1 MRIMKVDGNYRILA
15 DGEHLPEEV
24 PQDET
29 DMLLDRLMTSLQGVA
44 DALLEIRLHDV
55 VDDMVAD
62 AMAGSSLDY
71 DNGSEWHIDRLIDE
85 LGQLQANLAD
95 GDDDIPS
102 YKDSETVLDAGY
114 RTEWYGCDNGIYTK
128 VLEDTDEREV
138 VDEVILT
145 LDKPVY
151 RRRTITW
158 EAVTGGR
165 HSKDITYDDL
175 PIDERM
181 ARLIRNTQ
189 AMRAAQ

>member
-15 DGEHLPEEV
+15 DGEHLPDEV

-29 DMLLDRLMTSLQGVA
+29 DMLLDDLMTSLQGVA
-44 DALLEIRLHDV
+44 NALREIHRHDV

-62 AMAGSSLDY
+62 LMAGSNLDY
-71 DNGSEWHIDRLIDE
+71 DDGREWHLDCLIGELERLQDD
-85 LGQLQANLAD
+85 LAK

-102 YKDSETVLDAGY
+102 YEDSETVLDAGY

-138 VDEVILT
+138 VEEVILT
-145 LDKPVY
+145 LDEPVY

-158 EAVTGGR
+158 EAVASGR

-189 AMRAAQ
+189 AMRATR